1 MLLHEP
7 VHALHLDLALL
18 VEPVFHS
25 LHCLVFV
32 YDAVPHKSADEH
44 VRLLDV
50 DLDIVCC
57 MANVSGREPLLRDLL
72 GDAPVLV
79 FVALVLPLIDAVE
92 LQVLG
97 IPPGTQYVMPQLVP
111 VTTSGSGDHACTGVE
126 VTPDGGVGDALAL
139 IGLLVFIVLGVNLV
153 VLEEGAEGIG
163 NRVHRHDDLWLGLS
177 IEPGDECE
185 VASGGV
191 TRDGE
196 AGGIDGARA
205 FQLLD
210 ESL

>member
-1 MLLHEP
+1 MTTISIYNNSGT
-7 VHALHLDLALL
+7 
-18 VEPVFHS
+18 S
-25 LHCLVFV
+25 LTNIQQYEAGSGNNIV
-32 YDAVPHKSADEH
+32 VPISA
-44 VRLLDV
+44 
-50 DLDIVCC
+50 
-57 MANVSGREPLLRDLL
+57 LLRDLL

>member
-1 MLLHEP
+1 MQPSALSCEATGLLVRAMLGKE
-7 VHALHLDLALL
+7 ASADLCDSCHSATAGNPFLLRCLL
-18 VEPVFHS
+18 VE
-25 LHCLVFV
+25 LR
-32 YDAVPHKSADEH
+32 D
-44 VRLLDV
+44 RGGLL
-50 DLDIVCC
+50 LC
-57 MANVSGREPLLRDLL
+57 LLRDLL